1 MYLTIKV
8 SIVRGG
14 VTQIHS
20 ECRPW
25 QHLNKRKSLNSY
37 ANIQQ
42 DQSCPLY
49 MREETKKFKIF

>member
-20 ECRPW
+20 ECRPG

-37 ANIQQ
+37 ANIKQ